1 MGLMKRK
8 ELKFQRGDLHL
19 NESPIHK
26 VLENGFAITPER
38 NFCGFSL
45 GFVSAQLNIVNNLD
59 KG

>member
-1 MGLMKRK
+1 MELMKRK

-38 NFCGFSL
+38 NFLWLFTGLCLSP
-45 GFVSAQLNIVNNLD
+45 A
-59 KG
+59 KHC